1 MVEKDFDRTL
11 ADVRRSYRIVAAYQ
25 QRVFHLL
32 HQIREAFPSLSF
44 FYWEPGNFEHPPRR
58 DTDITDLSKRDSPAW
73 CGLPYENFRV
83 FLRSS
88 DKKKDAPL
96 EQGEWFIDCWFVAD
110 TKLWESVW
118 EEGPHI
124 DGPDLSKLHS
134 VKKTDSEV
142 WMYVYR
148 MTERKENDFL
158 KKIEDGE
165 WEEEVEQWFD
175 LPLGGCRHLYVEA
188 NLAELF
194 VEGGTDTFLK
204 KVKSLLSEEGI
215 DTKGE

>member
-1 MVEKDFDRTL
+1 MDFDKTL
-11 ADVRRSYRIVAAYQ
+11 ADVRRAYRIVAAYQ

-44 FYWEPGNFEHPPRR
+44 SHWEPGYVEPPPRR
-58 DTDITDLSKRDSPAW
+58 NTDIIDISKRESPVW
-73 CGLPYENFRV
+73 SGLPYENFRV
-83 FLRSS
+83 YLRST
-88 DKKKDAPL
+88 DKKNAPL
-96 EQGEWFIDCWFVAD
+96 EQGEWLIDCWFAAD

-148 MTERKENDFL
+148 MTERKEIDFL
-158 KKIEDGE
+158 KEIDDVE
-165 WEEEVEQWFD
+165 WEEEVGQWFD
-175 LPLGGCRHLYVEA
+175 HPLGGCRYLYVETKMA
-188 NLAELF
+188 KLF

-215 DTKGE
+215 DIESE